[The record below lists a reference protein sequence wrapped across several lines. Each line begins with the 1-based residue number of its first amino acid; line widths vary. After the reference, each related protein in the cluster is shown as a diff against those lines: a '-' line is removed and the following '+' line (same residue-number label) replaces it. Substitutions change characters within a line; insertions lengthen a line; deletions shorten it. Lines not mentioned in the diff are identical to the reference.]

1 MRLTLVGVLLL
12 LTIPAAAQKPS
23 RKFDWK
29 PGRVIVYSYES
40 GTKTIPYTHTDL
52 SVDVTDSRRT
62 EQRDI
67 IARDDHLRMQIR
79 TEDGLYYVNQ
89 NLKYIWQAKLD
100 IKEGDT
106 VDVRAKDGRIRI
118 RTAKGKKAKY
128 IYLLFVPK
136 EFDTGN

>member
-1 MRLTLVGVLLL
+1 M
-12 LTIPAAAQKPS
+12 
-23 RKFDWK
+23 
-29 PGRVIVYSYES
+29 IVYSYES
-40 GTKTIPYTHTDL
+40 GTKTIPYTHTDF

-128 IYLLFVPK
+128 IYLFFVPK